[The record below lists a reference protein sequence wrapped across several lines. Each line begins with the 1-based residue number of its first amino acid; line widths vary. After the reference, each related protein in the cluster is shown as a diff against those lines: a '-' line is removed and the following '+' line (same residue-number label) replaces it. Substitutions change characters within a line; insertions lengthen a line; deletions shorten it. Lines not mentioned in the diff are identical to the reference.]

1 MLSSES
7 RNINYQLQL
16 TNYYLPMHFFGLFLG
31 VITLFI
37 IGLGFIW
44 VIRGER
50 YFGYLW
56 WPYVM
61 GLGILLILVSSVITQ
76 TWGSALLGAFG
87 ASLIWGSTELKEQA
101 IRAEIGWY
109 PFNARKILP
118 PFAKIIGNWKAP
130 HL

>member
-1 MLSSES
+1 M
-7 RNINYQLQL
+7 NW
-16 TNYYLPMHFFGLFLG
+16 FGFSIG
-31 VITLFI
+31 IATLFI

-61 GLGILLILVSSVITQ
+61 SAGILGVLGCLFLSNN
-76 TWGSALLGAFG
+76 WLSALLGAFG

-101 IRAEIGWY
+101 IRGELGWY
-109 PFNARKILP
+109 PFREEKILP
-118 PFAKIIGNWKAP
+118 PFADIIRKWRAP
-130 HL
+130 SL